1 MLAGIESEELADV
14 MVVVTRY
21 FGGVKLGAGGLVRA
35 YGGVTRNCL
44 RAAETVTMVPR
55 ALVRVKAPL
64 SLAGGVFQVHV

>member
-35 YGGVTRNCL
+35 YGGVTRLCL
-44 RAAETVTMVPR
+44 RAAETVTKVPR
-55 ALVRVKAPL
+55 ATVRVRAPMNW
-64 SLAGGVFQVHV
+64 AGVVFQVR